1 MSKKYKIYILSD
13 SVGETAEMVSRAT
26 AEQFKD
32 TNYELKKFSY
42 VSTEESIIQILGEA
56 QREEKAIVV
65 FTTVVDETSKKIV
78 SECERHGLACID
90 VMAPLIG
97 KFSEL
102 LNLEPIKEPGIIHRL
117 DEKYFKKVEAIEFAV
132 KYDDGKDPR
141 GIKKADIVLIGV
153 SRTSKTPLS
162 MYLAHKNIKVANV
175 PLVPEVPIP
184 EELYQIPT
192 SKIIGLTT
200 DPIKLNE
207 IRQERLKALGL
218 SNTATYAN
226 VDRILEELEYA
237 DKIMKKLKCPV
248 INVSNKAVEETAGI
262 ILDLVKKIMMK

>member
-1 MSKKYKIYILSD
+1 MSKNYKIYILSD
-13 SVGETAEMVSRAT
+13 SVGETAEMVARAA
-26 AEQFKD
+26 AEQFKG
-32 TNYELKKFSY
+32 TNYEVKKFSY
-42 VSTEESIIQILGEA
+42 VSTKESIVQMIAEA
-56 QREEKAIVV
+56 KREEKVIVV
-65 FTTVVDETSKKIV
+65 FTTVLQELREKIV
-78 SECERHGLACID
+78 MECKKNDLPYID
-90 VMAPLIG
+90 ILEPLMN
-97 KFSEL
+97 KFSDL
-102 LNLEPIKEPGIIHRL
+102 LKMEPINEPGIIHRL

-162 MYLAHKNIKVANV
+162 MYLAHKNVKVANV

-184 EELYQIPT
+184 DELYQIPT
-192 SKIIGLTT
+192 NRIIGLTT

-237 DKIMKKLKCPV
+237 DKIMKKLQCPI

-262 ILDLVKKIMMK
+262 ILDLVKKQMK